1 MTPST
6 QDFEVV
12 TDDDR
17 RLARANR
24 VLFNRLQLHLLGKV
38 MNKSLYGGMLTLIN
52 DHRFECRMLGI
63 PYPDVV
69 AVWLDKVRAV
79 KVVRADIERADLQVA
94 MVNWTREHP
103 DVTVEEIARALNRH
117 FPGYVKHLDV
127 EVAN

>member
-24 VLFNRLQLHLLGKV
+24 ALFNRLQLHLLGKV
-38 MNKSLYGGMLTLIN
+38 MNKSLYDGMLTLIN

-117 FPGYVKHLDV
+117 FPGYVKHLDA